1 MAVKMNKFDNIIEM
15 DIWSSFGCFTKPF
28 SNTGGLL
35 TYLIPPKTSIIGMIA
50 AILGYEFDDFKELKD
65 GTRKYKIEDLY
76 DIKVS
81 IQPLFDL
88 KVKRVTFNSH
98 YGNEPYMLNVH
109 QDVLINPFYKL
120 YISFPDHLE
129 NEEKIFLSSISNNET
144 VYNLYM
150 GRNEFFMNYK
160 IKNYLQ
166 KVKSEILTTENT
178 NEFFFDKKDQKV
190 YGLLNK
196 KKVKNI
202 KLYSELTEGTVFG
215 GLKHEIKK
223 YASFY
228 EYVIRDYPIK
238 RYNFVNFDY
247 VSVSFYSTDKK
258 TDCYFSNLSL
268 KDNMELELHEIGEN
282 KWISLI

>member
-1 MAVKMNKFDNIIEM
+1 M

-65 GTRKYKIEDLY
+65 GTRKYKIEGLY

-98 YGNEPYMLNVH
+98 YGNEPHMLNVN
-109 QDVLINPFYKL
+109 QDVLVNPFYRL
-120 YISFPDHLE
+120 YLSFPDHLK
-129 NEEKIFLSSISNNET
+129 NEEKEFLDLVSNNET

-150 GRNEFFMNYK
+150 GRNEFFMNYE
-160 IKNYLQ
+160 IKNYF
-166 KVKSEILTTENT
+166 KNVKSEILTMEKTH
-178 NEFFFDKKDQKV
+178 EFFADNNDQKI
-190 YGLLNK
+190 YGLLDK
-196 KKVKNI
+196 KKVKNT
-202 KLYSELTEGTVFG
+202 KLYSEITEGTIFG
-215 GLKHEIKK
+215 GLRHDIKK
-223 YASFY
+223 FASFY
-228 EYVIRDYPIK
+228 EYVIRDFPVK
-238 RYNFVNFDY
+238 RYNFVNFSY
-247 VSVSFYSTDKK
+247 LSVSFYSTDEK

-268 KDNMELELHEIGEN
+268 KDNTELELHKIGEN
-282 KWISLI
+282 RWISLI

>member
-1 MAVKMNKFDNIIEM
+1 MNKFDNIIEM